1 MIEKKY
7 WNYQSKQTFGKK
19 FEQFS
24 NLQFHSDHELR
35 RKLNGRQW
43 KLLRVWYALSH
54 HSDFFLSPS
63 FIGIQPSHKDR
74 INFKCIYSPIYP
86 YCQYLSSPP
95 PPPPPPLSSF
105 FLIFKGFLLHPLYP
119 LPFSNTDWVMI
130 TFICLDSSLR
140 TFSNSFSSSLTAFS
154 HFTTLA
160 CTKRRNK
167 NVAKDNN

>member
-95 PPPPPPLSSF
+95 PPPLFLPFFSS
-105 FLIFKGFLLHPLYP
+105 LKGFSYIH
-119 LPFSNTDWVMI
+119 FTH
-130 TFICLDSSLR
+130 
-140 TFSNSFSSSLTAFS
+140 S
-154 HFTTLA
+154 HFPTQTESWLPSYVW
-160 CTKRRNK
+160 THHYELSPILSHHH
-167 NVAKDNN
+167 